1 MNTSACI
8 SKLGKA
14 IILTVTFPT
23 GAVQGGLRLNTD
35 GVTYPRTYSG
45 RLEIYINGQW
55 GTVCDD
61 SFGST
66 DARVACRQLG
76 YEDYLYYGN
85 VATVG

>member
-1 MNTSACI
+1 M
-8 SKLGKA
+8 
-14 IILTVTFPT
+14 TVTISI

-45 RLEIYINGQW
+45 RLEIYINGEW

-61 SFGST
+61 SFGFT

-76 YEDYLYYGN
+76 YEDYLFYGS
-85 VATVG
+85 VGTLG